1 MSKNN
6 DPELTNILKRMS
18 EIDGRLGD
26 LARIAIQKVGVLEK
40 ELEELK
46 KENDELAAENYN
58 LWFMLDEIKE
68 SQKFSKEHADY
79 LEDFLKKQILQ
90 LKLMQNNKGEA

>member
-1 MSKNN
+1 MSKDN

-18 EIDGRLGD
+18 EIDGRLGN
-26 LARIAIQKVGVLEK
+26 LARIAIQKVGILEK

-46 KENDELAAENYN
+46 KENDELAAENEN
-58 LWFMLDEIKE
+58 LWFMLDEMKE

-79 LEDFLKKQILQ
+79 LEDFLKKQVLQ